1 MKKILLIEDDPAI
14 LIGLEEYLSSENYE
28 ILKSSDGRDGFD
40 KALKT
45 KPDLILLDISLP
57 SLDGIQ
63 ICKMLRENGFRNP
76 IIMLTSRSESVDK
89 IVGLEVGAND
99 YVTKP
104 FESRELLARI
114 RANLRTSDTLKEN
127 KTRESNGKL
136 HRQLLAIMFT
146 DMENYSKK
154 MNEDEQLG
162 LKLLKIHNGI
172 MKETIE
178 RNNGKIV
185 EIIGDAFLA
194 SFESAINSVSCG
206 MEIQKRFEEYNKFK
220 LEKERIFVR
229 IGIHL
234 GDIIEFEEK
243 LKGDS
248 LNIASR
254 IQELAEPGTV
264 YISENVFLAVQG
276 KIRNSFKEIGTK
288 NLKHIK
294 QPVKVFEVMN

>member
-1 MKKILLIEDDPAI
+1 MKKILIIEDDPAI

-28 ILKSSDGRDGFD
+28 IFKSSDGKDGFD

-45 KPDLILLDISLP
+45 EPDLILLDISLP
-57 SLDGIQ
+57 TMDGILV
-63 ICKMLRENGFRNP
+63 CRMLRENGFRNP

-114 RANLRTSDTLKEN
+114 RANLRTTGTLREN
-127 KTRESNGKL
+127 KMRESNGKL
-136 HRQLLAIMFT
+136 HRQLLAVMFT
-146 DMENYSKK
+146 DMVNYSKK

-162 LKLLKIHNGI
+162 LELLKIHNAT
-172 MKETIE
+172 MKEAIE
-178 RNNGKIV
+178 NHGGKII
-185 EIIGDAFLA
+185 EIIGDAFLI
-194 SFESAINSVSCG
+194 SFESAVNSVSCG
-206 MEIQKRFEEYNKFK
+206 MEIQKSFEDYNKIK
-220 LEKERIFVR
+220 PEKERIFVR

-234 GDIIEFEEK
+234 GDIIEYEKK

-276 KIRNSFKEIGTK
+276 KIRNSFSEIGTK
-288 NLKHIK
+288 NLKNIK
-294 QPVKVFEVMN
+294 QPVKVFKVMN

>member
-114 RANLRTSDTLKEN
+114 RANLRITDTLNEN

-264 YISENVFLAVQG
+264 YISENVFLAVQE